1 MNTKKVA
8 YWLGGSMVSF
18 LVLTELASRFILGLG
33 NPVLSVKHPTIE
45 YMFVPDQEVRRFGN
59 RIYINNY
66 GMRSDSFEPQK
77 DSNELR
83 IMIFGDSVING
94 GNLIDQDDLALTKLS
109 HELSRLFEKKIIVGN
124 ISANSWGPGN
134 WLAFADEFGFFDA
147 DIIGIVLSSHDVN
160 DIRKFLPL
168 NPNTHPTQK
177 PLLASVEL
185 ISRYL
190 SRYLPRITRSQGGS
204 RQDVDF
210 EGDNLNI
217 HSQEALPE
225 LRLFLEMAQKQTSS
239 IVIFQHW
246 TRSEIGKDVY
256 PSGYKAIKDICE
268 ELDIQCVSLKP
279 YFQSA
284 LEKGESLYRDD
295 IHLTRNGQHLLYE
308 ALFDF
313 FRETVPLDRDH

>member
-1 MNTKKVA
+1 MKTRKVF
-8 YWLGGSMVSF
+8 YWLSGSIISLFMV
-18 LVLTELASRFILGLG
+18 TEFASRFILGLG
-33 NPVLSVKHPTIE
+33 NPVLSVAHPTIE
-45 YMFVPDQEVRRFGN
+45 YMFAPNQDVRRFGN

-66 GMRSDSFEPQK
+66 GMRSESLQPQK
-77 DSNELR
+77 DKNEFR

-109 HELSRLFEKKIIVGN
+109 HELSILFEKKIIVGN

-134 WLAFADEFGFFDA
+134 WLAFADEFGFFNA
-147 DIIGIVLSSHDVN
+147 DIIGVVLSSHDVN

-185 ISRYL
+185 VSRYL
-190 SRYLPRITRSQGGS
+190 SRYLSRITRSQGES
-204 RQDVDF
+204 RLDSDF
-210 EGDNLNI
+210 EVDNLNI

-246 TRSEIGKDVY
+246 TRSEIEKDDY
-256 PSGYKAIKDICE
+256 PSGHKAIKDVCE
-268 ELDIQCVSLKP
+268 EFGIRCVSLKP

-284 LEKGESLYRDD
+284 LEKGENLYRDD
-295 IHLTRNGQHLLYE
+295 IHLTQKGQYHLYE

-313 FRETVPLDRDH
+313 FKETIPLDQDH